1 MLDSE
6 SRLQEAIQKML
17 ADRQSQTRPM
27 ETPDKKM
34 QKNMPEMK
42 DGEKMQNMDQQQEND
57 QHDQDMQM

>member
-17 ADRQSQTRPM
+17 ADRQNQTRPM
-27 ETPDKKM
+27 ETPEKKM
-34 QKNMPEMK
+34 QKIMPEMK
-42 DGEKMQNMDQQQEND
+42 EGGKMQNMDQQQEND